1 MTFKSQM
8 IEDLQTFVNVDE
20 FAVAAVYTP
29 VMWSPGDPETVS
41 CNVILDHDVLIQA
54 DGYEA
59 GVATLGTTITAL
71 VSDVGTVSKGD
82 TFLVDGATYTV
93 VRPESNDN
101 IMITLVV
108 K

>member
-29 VMWSPGDPETVS
+29 VTGAAVS

-82 TFLVDGATYTV
+82 TFLVDGTTYTV

-101 IMITLVV
+101 IMIILVV